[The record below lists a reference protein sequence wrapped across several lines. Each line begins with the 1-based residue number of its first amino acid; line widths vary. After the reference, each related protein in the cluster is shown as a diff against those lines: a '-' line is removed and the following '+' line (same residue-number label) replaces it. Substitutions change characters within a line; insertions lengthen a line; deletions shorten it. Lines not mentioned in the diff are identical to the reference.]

1 MLIII
6 MLLNLLRKKQC
17 TIIDPVENEEF
28 TLTNDEIKN
37 FKLPYANTCDSVQGL
52 SIKDKIIIF
61 DCNTPYVDTL
71 SGQQ

>member
-6 MLLNLLRKKQC
+6 MLLNLLRKKQF

-28 TLTNDEIKN
+28 TLTNEIKN

-52 SIKDKIIIF
+52 SIKDKIITF